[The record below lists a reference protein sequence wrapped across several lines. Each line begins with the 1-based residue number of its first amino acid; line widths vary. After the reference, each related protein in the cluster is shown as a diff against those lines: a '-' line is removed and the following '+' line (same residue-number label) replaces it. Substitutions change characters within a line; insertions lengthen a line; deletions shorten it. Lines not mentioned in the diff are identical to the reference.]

1 MQLLREKH
9 RCHGQAAERTG
20 YTLVELI
27 ISTLSASLLMAGL
40 ASSLFLSMRSLD
52 GTSTAAATTR
62 AADVHADLLND
73 LKHATGFTTRTS
85 SRVTFTVPDR
95 DSDLAEETI
104 TYQWTGLPTAELQ
117 YSINGSPLM
126 TVLEDVQQ
134 FDVTYLN
141 RSITGN
147 NPSPPAMNSS
157 QWGMRWYLPTETF
170 GYEIPYLLTDSER
183 RRQIGTRAT
192 LSEPGT
198 VVQLSVYLTIG
209 LLSNSDYTMAIY
221 DVDNND
227 NPKNLIAHTALG
239 NASSTGWYS
248 LPLAPTPLT
257 PGEYYLA
264 VSYRNDSCRHHYNA
278 LVGETHESPN
288 DASKKNQWESSWNSI
303 SSSSRRVSI
312 YATYEPN

>member
-1 MQLLREKH
+1 MRLRQRH
-9 RCHGQAAERTG
+9 CFQTTVAARAG

-40 ASSLFLSMRSLD
+40 ASSLFLSIRSFD

-62 AADVHADLLND
+62 AADVHADVLND

-85 SRVTFTVPDR
+85 NTVTFTVPDR
-95 DSDLAEETI
+95 DGDLAEETI

-117 YSINGSPLM
+117 YSINGGPAV

-134 FDVTYLN
+134 FDVAYLN

-147 NPSPPAMNSS
+147 SPSPPAMDSS

-170 GYEIPYLLTDSER
+170 GYEIPYLLTDSDR
-183 RRQIGTRAT
+183 RIQIGTRAT

-209 LLSNSDYTMAIY
+209 LLDNSDYTMAIY

-227 NPKNLIAHTALG
+227 NPKNLLAHTALA
-239 NASSTGWYS
+239 NASSTGWHS
-248 LPLAPTPLT
+248 LPVAPTPLT

-264 VSYRNDSCRHHYNA
+264 VSYKDSAARHHYDV
-278 LVGETHESPN
+278 LLGETHESPN
-288 DASKKNQWESSWNSI
+288 DASKKNEWQSSWNSTGT
-303 SSSSRRVSI
+303 SSRRVAI
-312 YATYEPN
+312 YATYEPD